1 MPNTESFRLPA
12 LDHGRCALAVEFRCL
27 PERPLL
33 RMIRWRK
40 ASIGSAFA
48 YRVFR
53 LAYPVKGCAAM
64 MTTLKYA
71 LLGMAVLAA
80 LEFYAMLMGGNT
92 AVSG

>member
-1 MPNTESFRLPA
+1 
-12 LDHGRCALAVEFRCL
+12 
-27 PERPLL
+27 
-33 RMIRWRK
+33 
-40 ASIGSAFA
+40 
-48 YRVFR
+48 
-53 LAYPVKGCAAM
+53 M